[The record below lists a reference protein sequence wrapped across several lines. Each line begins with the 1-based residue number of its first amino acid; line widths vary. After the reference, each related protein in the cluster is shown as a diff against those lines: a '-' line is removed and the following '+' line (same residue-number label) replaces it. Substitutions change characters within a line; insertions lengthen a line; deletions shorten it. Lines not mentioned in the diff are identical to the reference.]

1 MSNRYERSQLL
12 LAQRRYDLAERELR
26 ALLAD
31 DPNDGVSLALLTLC
45 ILHDHDRRAEATDT
59 AQRAVAVAPDE
70 SLCHYALATCFL
82 QRNRFDEAESAI
94 QTSLNLDPY
103 DADAFAVLAR
113 ARFGRKQYQDALA
126 TLDQGLAIDPEH
138 GDCSSLRA
146 ITLERL
152 GRDSEAVEA
161 STDRLKQDPQDPMAH
176 ASHGYTLLQSGKY
189 KEAQLAFREAL
200 RLDPENEMA
209 RMGLITALNNR
220 SFLFRMVHKFYVMIS
235 RINGKAAF
243 LLIFGAWALMQ
254 VLSQVADKYPVLQ
267 PIVFPVIVLYALFV
281 VLTWI
286 ANPLFNTFLRFHPFG
301 QHLLNRSQTW
311 ASNLIAPCLLL
322 SVFSLGVGLLQADV
336 WLGVLAGAYWL
347 GMAIPIAGTF
357 GVDDSRRRLGLGV
370 ITVVIG
376 LIPVVGTVLS
386 ITGDEIWPVIAS
398 FRYFAFALLAFQVG
412 SNLLLTRPV
421 QD

>member
-1 MSNRYERSQLL
+1 MNNRYEQAQLL
-12 LAQRRYDLAERELR
+12 LAHRRYELAERELR
-26 ALLAD
+26 GLLAD
-31 DPNDGVSLALLTLC
+31 EPNDGVSLALLSLC
-45 ILHDHDRRAEATDT
+45 ILHDNQRKTEATDT

-82 QRNRFDEAESAI
+82 QRNRFDEAEAAI

-103 DADAFAVLAR
+103 DADAFALLAR
-113 ARFGRKQYQDALA
+113 ALVGRKRYEDALA
-126 TLDQGLAIDPEH
+126 ILNQGLAIDPEH

-152 GRDSEAVEA
+152 GRDSEAVKA
-161 STDRLKQDPQDPMAH
+161 STDRLKQDPQDPIAH
-176 ASHGYTLLQSGKY
+176 ASHGYTLLQSGNY

-200 RLDPENEMA
+200 RLDPENDMA

-220 SFLFRMVHKFYVMIS
+220 SFLFRMVHKFYVILS

-243 LLIFGAWALMQ
+243 LLIFGAWALVQ
-254 VLSQVADKYPVLQ
+254 VLSQVADQYPVLQ
-267 PIVFPVIVLYALFV
+267 PIVFPIIGFYVMFV

-322 SVFSLGVGLLQADV
+322 SVFSLALGFFQADI
-336 WLGVLAGAYWL
+336 WLGVLAAVYWL

-357 GVDDSRRRLGLGV
+357 SVDDPKRRLGLGA
-370 ITVVIG
+370 ITIVIG
-376 LIPVVGTVLS
+376 LIPVVGVLFS
-386 ITGDEIWPVIAS
+386 ISEDTLLPVDAS
-398 FRYFAFALLAFQVG
+398 FRYFAFALLAFQFG
-412 SNLLLTRPV
+412 SNLLLARPV
-421 QD
+421 QN

>member
-1 MSNRYERSQLL
+1 MNNRYERSQLL
-12 LAQRRYDLAERELR
+12 LSQRRYDLDERELR
-26 ALLAD
+26 GLLAD
-31 DPNDGVSLALLTLC
+31 DPNDGVALSLLTLC
-45 ILHDHDRRAEATDT
+45 ILHDKDRRNEATET
-59 AQRAVAVAPDE
+59 AQRAITVAPGE

-82 QRNRFDEAESAI
+82 QRNRFDEAETAN
-94 QTSLNLDPY
+94 QTSLNIDPH

-113 ARFGRKQYQDALA
+113 ARFGRKRYEDALA
-126 TLDQGLAIDPEH
+126 TLEQGLAIDPEH

-161 STDRLKQDPQDPMAH
+161 SIDRLKHDPQDPMAH
-176 ASHGYTLLQSGKY
+176 ASHGYTLLQSGNY

-209 RMGLITALNNR
+209 RVGLITALNNR
-220 SFLFRMVHKFYVMIS
+220 SFLFRMVHKFYVMLS

-254 VLSQVADKYPVLQ
+254 VLSQVAEQYAFLQ
-267 PIVFPVIVLYALFV
+267 PIVFPVIVFYAIFV

-301 QHLLNRSQTW
+301 QHLLNRAQTW

-322 SVFSLGVGLLQADV
+322 SVFSIGVGVFQSDV

-357 GVDDSRRRLGLGV
+357 GVDDPKRRLGLGG
-370 ITVVIG
+370 ITVAIG
-376 LIPVVGTVLS
+376 LIPVVGILLS
-386 ITGDEIWPVIAS
+386 ITGDVIWPVIAS

-412 SNLLLTRPV
+412 SNLLMTRPV

>member
-1 MSNRYERSQLL
+1 MNNRYERSQLL
-12 LAQRRYDLAERELR
+12 LSQRRYDLAERELR
-26 ALLAD
+26 GLLAD
-31 DPNDGVSLALLTLC
+31 DPNDGVALSLLTLC
-45 ILHDHDRRAEATDT
+45 ILHDKDRRNEATET
-59 AQRAVAVAPDE
+59 AQRAITVAPGE

-82 QRNRFDEAESAI
+82 QRNRFDEAETAI
-94 QTSLNLDPY
+94 QTSLNIDPH

-113 ARFGRKQYQDALA
+113 ARFGRKRYEDALA
-126 TLDQGLAIDPEH
+126 TLEQGLAIDPEH

-161 STDRLKQDPQDPMAH
+161 SIARLTHDLQVPMAH
-176 ASHGYTLLQSGKY
+176 ASHGYTLLQSGNY

-209 RMGLITALNNR
+209 RVGLITALNNR
-220 SFLFRMVHKFYVMIS
+220 SFLFRMVHKFYVMLS

-254 VLSQVADKYPVLQ
+254 VLSQVAEQYAFLQ
-267 PIVFPVIVLYALFV
+267 PIVFPVIVFYAIFV

-301 QHLLNRSQTW
+301 QHLLNRAQTW

-322 SVFSLGVGLLQADV
+322 SVFSIGVGVFQSDV

-357 GVDDSRRRLGLGV
+357 GVDDPKRRLGLGG
-370 ITVVIG
+370 ITVAIG
-376 LIPVVGTVLS
+376 LIPVVGILLS
-386 ITGDEIWPVIAS
+386 ITGDVIWPVIAS

-412 SNLLLTRPV
+412 SNLLMTRPV

>member
-26 ALLAD
+26 GLLAGE
-31 DPNDGVSLALLTLC
+31 PNDGVSLALLALC
-45 ILHDHDRRAEATDT
+45 ILHDNDRRTEATDT
-59 AQRAVAVAPDE
+59 AQRAVAVTPDE

-82 QRNRFDEAESAI
+82 QRNRFDEAEAAI

-113 ARFGRKQYQDALA
+113 ALFGRKRYEDALA
-126 TLDQGLAIDPEH
+126 TLDQGLAIDPEN
-138 GDCSSLRA
+138 GDCNSLRA

-161 STDRLKQDPQDPMAH
+161 STERLKQDPQDPMAH
-176 ASHGYTLLQSGKY
+176 ASHGYTLLQSGNY
-189 KEAQLAFREAL
+189 KDAQIAFREAL
-200 RLDPENEMA
+200 RLDPENDMA

-220 SFLFRMVHKFYVMIS
+220 SFLFRMVHKFYVMLS

-254 VLSQVADKYPVLQ
+254 VLYQVADQYPIIQ
-267 PIVFPVIVLYALFV
+267 PIVIPIILLYAMFV

-322 SVFSLGVGLLQADV
+322 SVFSLGLGFLQSV
-336 WLGVLAGAYWL
+336 IWLGFLAGAYWL

-357 GVDDSRRRLGLGV
+357 GVDDPKRRLGLGA
-370 ITVVIG
+370 ITIAIG

-386 ITGDEIWPVIAS
+386 IAGDTIQPVITS
-398 FRYFAFALLAFQVG
+398 FRYFCFALLAFQFS
-412 SNLLLTRPV
+412 SNLLLARPV

>member
-1 MSNRYERSQLL
+1 MNNRYERSQLL
-12 LAQRRYDLAERELR
+12 LQQRRYDLAERELR
-26 ALLAD
+26 GLLAD
-31 DPNDGVSLALLTLC
+31 EPNDGVSLALLALC
-45 ILHDHDRRAEATDT
+45 ILHDNERKTEATDT

-82 QRNRFDEAESAI
+82 QRNRFDEAEAAI

-103 DADAFAVLAR
+103 DADAYAVLAR
-113 ARFGRKQYQDALA
+113 ALFGRKRYADALA
-126 TLDQGLAIDPEH
+126 ILNQGLAIDPEH

-161 STDRLKQDPQDPMAH
+161 STNRLKQDPQDPMAH
-176 ASHGYTLLQSGKY
+176 ASHGYTLLQSGNY
-189 KEAQLAFREAL
+189 KEAQVAFREAL
-200 RLDPENEMA
+200 RLDPENDMA

-220 SFLFRMVHKFYVMIS
+220 SFLFRMVHKFYVMLS

-243 LLIFGAWALMQ
+243 LLIFGAWALVQ
-254 VLSQVADKYPVLQ
+254 VLSQVADKYPILQ
-267 PIVFPVIVLYALFV
+267 PFVLPVIGLYGLFV

-322 SVFSLGVGLLQADV
+322 SVFSLAFGWLLFDFR
-336 WLGVLAGAYWL
+336 LGILAGFYWL
-347 GMAIPIAGTF
+347 GIAIPISGTF
-357 GVDDSRRRLGLGV
+357 GVDDPRRRRGLAA
-370 ITVVIG
+370 ITIVIG

-386 ITGDEIWPVIAS
+386 ITGDTSQPVIES
-398 FRYFAFALLAFQVG
+398 IRYFAFALLAFQFG
-412 SNLLLTRPV
+412 SNLLLARPA
-421 QD
+421 QN